1 MLNSKQFALYVLTCS
16 ILFGCASNGEAQ
28 NMSIAEKK
36 YKSDVSKTVLIHM
49 NLETMFPN
57 ENLRSLADAAGRGDT
72 RKISELVSSGLN
84 VNARGNRNATAL
96 FWAMRNEKGFEKLL
110 QLGADPN
117 VVFDDG
123 GTVMHWLARK
133 NDCSMLQTALRYGG
147 DPNLKAGLFNHSL
160 IFVTI
165 TAGKNVGVT
174 ECFNVLVGSG
184 ADLNLT
190 DNKGRTPILRA
201 AELAR
206 YDIALTLL
214 ELGAVGSVKDIR
226 GRGLLDISDGHKD
239 AFRSGSVTEQ
249 NWQKLRDIISKN

>member
-1 MLNSKQFALYVLTCS
+1 
-16 ILFGCASNGEAQ
+16 
-28 NMSIAEKK
+28 
-36 YKSDVSKTVLIHM
+36 M

-57 ENLRSLADAAGRGDT
+57 ENLRSLADAAGKGDI
-72 RKISELVSSGLN
+72 RKISEIVSSGLD
-84 VNARGNRNATAL
+84 VNARGSRSATAL

-117 VVFDDG
+117 VIFDDG

-133 NDCSMLQTALRYGG
+133 KDCSMLQTALRYGG
-147 DPNLKAGLFNHSL
+147 DPNLKARLFTHSP

-174 ECFNVLVGSG
+174 ECFNVLVDGG

-190 DNKGRTPILRA
+190 DDKGMTPILWA

-206 YDIALTLL
+206 YDIALILL
-214 ELGAVGSVKDIR
+214 ELGAVDSQKDIR
-226 GRGLLDISDGHKD
+226 GRSLLDISDGHKD